1 MLFRQ
6 PAKARNIDKWFNS
19 DLEFHQLYP
28 FFIQKMARMHWTPL
42 SIVRRVVQYLT
53 PVERVKILDIGSG
66 VGKFCL
72 AAAHY
77 RPHAEVYGIEQRQSL
92 VEYANEAKS
101 VLNLQ
106 NVSFRHGNFTQL
118 DLKQY
123 DHFYFYNP
131 FFENIDKAERI
142 DEDILY
148 SESLYNY
155 YNQYLNK
162 QLEDMPA
169 GTRVATY
176 CSWDDEIPAGY
187 QLIETDFQNLVKFWL
202 KK

>member
-1 MLFRQ
+1 MLFEQ
-6 PAKARNIDKWFNS
+6 PVKSRNIDDWFNS
-19 DLEFHQLYP
+19 DPDFHQLYP
-28 FFIQKMARMHWTPL
+28 LSIRKLAGMHWTPL
-42 SIVRRVVQYLT
+42 SIARRVVQFLA

-77 RPHAEVYGIEQRQSL
+77 QAYAQCYGIEQRKNL
-92 VEYANEAKS
+92 VEYANEAKNM
-101 VLNLQ
+101 LGLQ
-106 NVSFRHGNFTQL
+106 NVSFRYGNFTQV
-118 DLKQY
+118 DLRQY
-123 DHFYFYNP
+123 DHFYLYNP
-131 FFENIDKAERI
+131 FFENFDKTERI
-142 DEDILY
+142 DDDILY

-155 YNQYLNK
+155 YNQYLYS

-176 CSWDDEIPAGY
+176 CSWDEEIPAGY
-187 QLIETDFQNLVKFWL
+187 HLMDTDFQSLVKFWL